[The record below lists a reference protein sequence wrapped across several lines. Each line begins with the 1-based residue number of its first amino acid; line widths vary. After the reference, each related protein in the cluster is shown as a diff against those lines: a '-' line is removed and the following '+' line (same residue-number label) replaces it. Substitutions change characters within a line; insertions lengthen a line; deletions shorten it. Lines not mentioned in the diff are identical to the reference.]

1 MTVTP
6 SSFEENLDKAQFSHP
21 KGYVLE
27 TSRHKAIEVLARLK
41 AEVNTF
47 FLHLP
52 CSILIFFIINLTL
65 VTAFLE

>member
-6 SSFEENLDKAQFSHP
+6 STFEENLDKAQFSHP

-27 TSRHKAIEVLARLK
+27 TSRQKAIEVLARLK

-47 FLHLP
+47 IEHLP
-52 CSILIFFIINLTL
+52 CSIFIFFIVKGALMQI
-65 VTAFLE
+65 